1 MENKIEKR
9 NYVVYKHT
17 SPSNKVYIGI
27 TGQIPP
33 EKRWAN
39 GHGYTQNEYFNSEII
54 QYGWDK
60 FSHEILFYGLT
71 KDEAIAYIKDEVLK
85 SRLIKIS
92 EVLLELNNNNAT
104 EIFGYPDDLKLKSC
118 MTLFSEIAPEIEVFD
133 KVLEK
138 FFSGKKDNKTVELLK
153 K

>member
-1 MENKIEKR
+1 M
-9 NYVVYKHT
+9 NYDLQRFYKAQKFDYPVALNEIKNGRKESHWMW
-17 SPSNKVYIGI
+17 YIFP
-27 TGQIPP
+27 QLK
-33 EKRWAN
+33 EL
-39 GHGYTQNEYFNSEII
+39 GYSSTARY
-54 QYGWDK
+54 
-60 FSHEILFYGLT
+60 YGLT

-85 SRLIKIS
+85 SRLIEIS

-118 MTLFSEIAPEIEVFD
+118 MTLFSEISPEIEVFD

-138 FFSGKKDNKTVELLK
+138 FFSGKKDDKTLELLK